1 MNRGAVPN
9 ANAAVSAAGPLP
21 GQSHG
26 SPQNASDSDI
36 AVPTDREA
44 ALSVR
49 ALVAGYT
56 PEVDILRGVA
66 LDVWRGEIV
75 TVLGPN
81 GAGKSTLIKTIAGLV
96 SVRSGQV
103 QLFGKDIVGVEAHNM
118 VRRGLAYVPQTD
130 NIFVRMSVQENLQMG
145 ASARSDRDQINTD
158 LAHMYALFPRLHERR
173 RQAAGTLS
181 GGERQMVAVAR
192 ALMARPTVLM
202 LDEPSAGL
210 SPKLVGIVFERIRDI
225 RKLGVTMLI
234 VEQNAKAA
242 LAISDRGYVLAE
254 GREQVSGEARDLLAN
269 PEVGALYL
277 GARRGLA

>member
-1 MNRGAVPN
+1 MSTATKP
-9 ANAAVSAAGPLP
+9 
-21 GQSHG
+21 
-26 SPQNASDSDI
+26 
-36 AVPTDREA
+36 DREA

-96 SVRSGQV
+96 AVRSGQV
-103 QLFGKDIVGVEAHNM
+103 ELFGKDIVGVEAHNM

-145 ASARSDRDQINTD
+145 ASARNDRSEIETD
-158 LAHMYALFPRLHERR
+158 LAHMYELFPRLHERR

-210 SPKLVGIVFERIRDI
+210 SPKLVGVVFDRVRDI

-254 GREQVSGEARDLLAN
+254 GREQVSGDARELLAN
-269 PEVGALYL
+269 PEVGELYL
-277 GARRGLA
+277 GIRRGLA